1 MENDVP
7 VVGPDAPIAMKLM
20 DFGLA
25 KAAPPAP
32 SPASESSATVSGPLE
47 SRPITTRGAVV
58 GTFQY
63 MSPEQVEGGETDARS
78 DIFALGAVFYEMATG
93 ERAFTG
99 KSNASIVAAILAAD
113 PQPVSAVRPSS
124 PLALDR
130 VVRACLAKDP
140 GERVQTAH
148 DVKLQLKWI
157 VEGDVAPG
165 LQSAIRPRARLAWL
179 IVAITSLIA
188 VVFAAFYLQLALRHL
203 PVVRSFILPPSGTSF
218 VTSSPLSGPP
228 VLSPDGRWLAFSA
241 RDDKGTMLYIRP
253 LTSVTAQPLAG
264 TEDADFPFW
273 SPDGHEVGFFAGGKL
288 KKIDATGGPS
298 SASTRI
304 GGSSR

>member
-1 MENDVP
+1 M
-7 VVGPDAPIAMKLM
+7 IS
-20 DFGLA
+20 
-25 KAAPPAP
+25 
-32 SPASESSATVSGPLE
+32 SPKSGVHL
-47 SRPITTRGAVV
+47 
-58 GTFQY
+58 
-63 MSPEQVEGGETDARS
+63 ARS

-113 PQPVSAVRPSS
+113 PQPVSAVRPTS

-140 GERVQTAH
+140 DERVQTAH

-157 VEGDVAPG
+157 VKGDVAPG

-218 VTSSPLSGPP
+218 EQWLHGHGLVEVVFGLGDLFTSDQKPHIGVHQVLRSSPASRVELSQREVRRRRALLGSN
-228 VLSPDGRWLAFSA
+228 VRVRVWSYRAQ
-241 RDDKGTMLYIRP
+241 IP
-253 LTSVTAQPLAG
+253 LCRRSN
-264 TEDADFPFW
+264 
-273 SPDGHEVGFFAGGKL
+273 FA
-288 KKIDATGGPS
+288 S
-298 SASTRI
+298 SL
-304 GGSSR
+304 